1 MANKGTIT
9 RRMDAVLTGLQF
21 DFRALCDIRDFE
33 SKLKALQEAGDQSDR
48 GSKLRALFDMFDLC
62 GIPYEKGQNNAYYE
76 KLIQTSDIPTTS
88 EIESRMLYALY
99 QRFREYPTPER
110 FMTRLVDRLSF
121 PEDHWENDTLRLRI
135 LKQFMKYGNYLTA
148 AGVGGKAVITQY
160 VKEKSGLEKPSA
172 EQLLQ
177 LVDDGVFQALNR
189 SDSND
194 ASTDETQA
202 SADRKQTKN
211 QKKDAK
217 RRVELL
223 RIADDLASG
232 KFRTEGSTRKTLYW
246 FAIVYKM
253 TYYSGESDYADERD
267 IEEKLFRDYYTNNL
281 MRFVTDAYR
290 GKTGE
295 LEIDPSGQGINYK
308 NFSEMVYLY
317 YLCKDYAPQEKIKR
331 ACKMIDSI
339 QKSQLKHGTPET
351 SKRFGTKHYRHYFKQ
366 DDILDAPG
374 EAALQLSEEAFAAF
388 LCEHYN
394 CDTYDGQY
402 QSKDGPKDKIKG
414 AIRLELEQNSA
425 FLEYNKLLQQLE
437 NMGRDL
443 ADYSYGL
450 WFTDIDAFLANGYQ
464 SVCGLDPRIDRDEFG
479 RFMELL
485 ISINSFMQGKDA
497 KNAQKKQTALSVSS
511 AKEITRTSLI
521 VAFYYY
527 YNAVHENDSVSE
539 WKRFEEV
546 FLSYERA
553 LNPILAAANYQP
565 LSGKNIFDVLV
576 VFSSYAYLNI

>member
-33 SKLKALQEAGDQSDR
+33 SKLKALQEAGNQSDR

-62 GIPYEKGQNNAYYE
+62 GIPYEKGQDNAYYE
-76 KLIQTSDIPTTS
+76 NLIRTS
-88 EIESRMLYALY
+88 EIPTSSEIEDRMLDALY
-99 QRFREYPTPER
+99 KRFREYPTPEQ

-148 AGVGGKAVITQY
+148 AEIGGKTAISCY

-172 EQLLQ
+172 EQMLQ
-177 LVDDGVFQALNR
+177 LVDDGVFQVLDR
-189 SDSND
+189 SKTN
-194 ASTDETQA
+194 AAAPDEKQA
-202 SADRKQTKN
+202 PAEQKQTKN

-217 RRVELL
+217 RKVELL

-253 TYYSGESDYADERD
+253 TYYSGEGDYVDARD
-267 IEEKLFRDYYTNNL
+267 MEEKLFRDYYTNNL

-290 GKTGE
+290 GKSGE
-295 LEIDPSGQGINYK
+295 FEIDPSGQGINYK
-308 NFSEMVYLY
+308 NYSEVVYLY
-317 YLCKDYAPQEKIKR
+317 YLCSDYAPQEKIKR
-331 ACKMIDSI
+331 ACKMIARI
-339 QKSQLKHGTPET
+339 QKSQLKQGRPET
-351 SKRFGTKHYRHYFKQ
+351 SKQFGTKHYRSYLKG
-366 DDILDAPG
+366 DDIADVPSEEVLR
-374 EAALQLSEEAFAAF
+374 LSEDDFEAF
-388 LCEHYN
+388 LCNHYN

-402 QSKDGPKDKIKG
+402 KTKTGMKDKIMSP
-414 AIRLELEQNSA
+414 IRLESEQNSA
-425 FLEYNKLLQQLE
+425 FLEYNKLVKQLKS
-437 NMGRDL
+437 MGYDL
-443 ADYSYGL
+443 KDCSYGL
-450 WFTDIDAFLANGYQ
+450 WFADVDAFRMKGYQ
-464 SVCGLDPRIDRDEFG
+464 NICDRNPEIDRDEFG

-485 ISINSFMQGKDA
+485 FSINSFMRGKGGGKA
-497 KNAQKKQTALSVSS
+497 RGKQTALSVSS

-527 YNAVHENDSVSE
+527 YNALHENDSISE

-546 FLSYERA
+546 FRNYETA
-553 LNPILAAANYQP
+553 LNPVLDSANYQR

>member
-9 RRMDAVLTGLQF
+9 RRMDAVLTGLQS

-33 SKLKALQEAGDQSDR
+33 NKLKALQEAGDQSDR

-62 GIPYEKGQNNAYYE
+62 GIPYEKGQNNEYYE
-76 KLIQTSDIPTTS
+76 KLIRMSAIPTSS
-88 EIESRMLYALY
+88 EIEDRMLCALY
-99 QRFREYPTPER
+99 KRFREYPTPEQ

-135 LKQFMKYGNYLTA
+135 LKQFMKYGSYLTA
-148 AGVGGKAVITQY
+148 AGVGGKAIITSY

-172 EQLLQ
+172 EQILQ
-177 LVDDGVFQALNR
+177 LVDDGVFQALDR
-189 SDSND
+189 SESCNADP
-194 ASTDETQA
+194 DEKQA
-202 SADRKQTKN
+202 PAVQKKTKN

-232 KFRTEGSTRKTLYW
+232 KFRTEGSTRKTLFW

-253 TYYSGESDYADERD
+253 TYYSGEGDYADERD

-290 GKTGE
+290 GRAGE
-295 LEIDPSGQGINYK
+295 LEIDPSGQGLNYK

-339 QKSQLKHGTPET
+339 QKSQLKHGRPET
-351 SKRFGTKHYRHYFKQ
+351 SKQFGTKRFRRYFKQ
-366 DDILDAPG
+366 ENIVDVPS
-374 EAALQLSEEAFAAF
+374 EAALNLPEDAFAAF
-388 LCEHYN
+388 LCEYYN
-394 CDTYDGQY
+394 CDTFDGQY
-402 QSKDGPKDKIKG
+402 QTKSGTKDKILG
-414 AIRLELEQNSA
+414 AIRLETEQNSA
-425 FLEYNKLLQQLE
+425 FLEYNKLVKQLK
-437 NMGRDL
+437 NLGRDL
-443 ADYSYGL
+443 EDCSYGL
-450 WFTDIDAFLANGYQ
+450 WFTDVDAFRMKGYHNI
-464 SVCGLDPRIDRDEFG
+464 CDHDPEIDRDEFG

-485 ISINSFMQGKDA
+485 ISINSFMRGKDA
-497 KNAQKKQTALSVSS
+497 GKPQRKQTALSVSS

-527 YNAVHENDSVSE
+527 YNAAHEDDGISK

-546 FLSYERA
+546 FHSYETT
-553 LNPILAAANYQP
+553 LNPILEAANYQQ